1 MKTNQYEKIEAY
13 EGLLE
18 ELKLQQLEL
27 SVARDLAR
35 RMEATLR
42 QRLQKPSPPRRRLYY
57 HKHLDMLLEGISVL
71 ERGSNAVSNNID
83 YYQSRFEQYLTEVEP

>member
-1 MKTNQYEKIEAY
+1 MKKNQYEKIEAY

-18 ELKLQQLEL
+18 ELKLQLLEL

-42 QRLQKPSPPRRRLYY
+42 QRLQKASPPHRRMYY
-57 HKHLDMLLEGISVL
+57 HKHLDLLLEGLSVL

-83 YYQSRFEQYLTEVEP
+83 YYQSRFEQYLTEVAP

>member
-1 MKTNQYEKIEAY
+1 MKKNQYEKIEAY

-18 ELKLQQLEL
+18 ELKLQLLEL

-42 QRLQKPSPPRRRLYY
+42 QRLQKPSPPHRRLYY
-57 HKHLDMLLEGISVL
+57 HKPWTCSWKAFPFWSAAPTPYPIISTITNHGL
-71 ERGSNAVSNNID
+71 NN
-83 YYQSRFEQYLTEVEP
+83 T